1 MEENASQKPTLPIH
15 EWLAILFLIVLL
27 AGLSLL
33 ALIPSDP
40 IANLPKDPPKHI
52 VEQEIEVFIEGAVE
66 KPGSYIAKRGDLVKD
81 IVAQA
86 VLKEDADLQRLK
98 LEKKLRKGQVI
109 KVHSKLKK
117 AKNSKASKPKTAK
130 TKKRKKNNED
140 SNKSSTVEQIGNVK
154 NVPETYP

>member
-1 MEENASQKPTLPIH
+1 MEENPPQKPTLPIH

-40 IANLPKDPPKHI
+40 IASLPKDLPKHI
-52 VEQEIEVFIEGAVE
+52 VDQEIEVFIEGSVE

-86 VLKEDADLQRLK
+86 VPKDDADLQRLK
-98 LEKKLRKGQVI
+98 LDKKIRKGQVI

-117 AKNSKASKPKTAK
+117 TKTSKVSKSKNAK
-130 TKKRKKNNED
+130 TKMRKKKSED
-140 SNKSSTVEQIGNVK
+140 SNKTLTAEQIDKVQK
-154 NVPETYP
+154 